1 MIRRARPETLREY
14 LIEYATTR
22 AIDPETVRQYE
33 IAIRLF
39 EQWAGETVRLDQL
52 EELTISAWLRDYG
65 HGVSQTTVRNK
76 RTMIVALWR
85 NAADDGYIDPPR
97 RRIRTAKIIV
107 AAPVAWTMEEVVRL
121 RAACRALKRPHKS
134 GLPRSVWWE
143 LAVCVAWDSG
153 LRWGD
158 LVRLRVDQVP
168 PHGIC
173 VVTQHKTGRLSI
185 FRLAP
190 DTMRLLAHSLA
201 ICPRDL
207 VCPWP
212 ASGETFREQVKRLVA
227 KAGIRKGTWKWLRRA
242 SGTDVEVQQ
251 RGAAAGHLGH
261 RPGSRIAELYYVDPV
276 IVAEATGFVS
286 PRPLADAPPALPAA
300 TDPGTPPTPPA

>member
-1 MIRRARPETLREY
+1 MIARRTPETLTEY
-14 LIEYATTR
+14 LIEYAATR
-22 AIDPETVRQYE
+22 PIEPETVRQYE
-33 IAIRLF
+33 IAVKLF
-39 EQWAGETVRLDQL
+39 EEWSGKPVRLADL
-52 EELTISAWLRDYG
+52 DELTISAWLRDYSRT
-65 HGVSQTTVRNK
+65 VSQTTVRNK
-76 RTMIVALWR
+76 RTMVVGLWR
-85 NAADDGYIDPPR
+85 NAADDGYLDPPR
-97 RRIRTAKIIV
+97 RRIRTAKVIV
-107 AAPVAWTMEEVVRL
+107 DAPVAWTLEEVGRL
-121 RAACRALKRPHKS
+121 RDACRLLKRPHKC
-134 GLPRSVWWE
+134 GLPRSLWWE

-173 VVTQHKTGRLSI
+173 VVTQHKTRRLSI
-185 FRLAP
+185 FRLSP
-190 DTMRLLAHSLA
+190 ETMRLLHRSLEL
-201 ICPRDL
+201 CPREL

-227 KAGIRKGTWKWLRRA
+227 KAGVRAGTWKWLRRA

-276 IVAEATGFVS
+276 IVAEATGLVS
-286 PRPLADAPPALPAA
+286 PRPLPYDFPAHSEG
-300 TDPGTPPTPPA
+300 DDD